1 MSDGQLDIKG
11 MDVSYG
17 AVEALRN
24 ISLRLERGEIVA
36 LIGANGAGKST
47 TINTIS
53 GILTPLKGSIAFE
66 GNPIAG
72 LKPKKIVQMGI
83 AQVPEGRR
91 VFPYL
96 TVLENLKLGAYLR
109 RASEETETR
118 LHIIYQYF
126 PVLRER
132 QKQIA
137 GSLSGG
143 EQQMLAIGR
152 ALMTG
157 PKLLLMDEPT
167 LGLSPILCQELVKMI
182 RVINGTGVS
191 ILLVEQNARMALG
204 LANRGYVME
213 TGKIVKE
220 GEGRDLLKDP
230 KVKEAYLGG

>member
-1 MSDGQLDIKG
+1 MSDGQLEIEG

-17 AVEALRN
+17 LVEALRD
-24 ISLRLERGEIVA
+24 ISLWLERGEIVA

-66 GNPIAG
+66 GDPIAG

-109 RASEETETR
+109 RASEETEAR

-132 QKQIA
+132 QRQIA

-213 TGKIVKE
+213 TGRIVKE
-220 GEGRDLLKDP
+220 GKGRELLNDP